1 MGFKAKRIKL
11 DGLTFDLDKPI
22 LNPVDYQTIRR
33 LPRNKAVE
41 ELVKK
46 GHLKAER
53 ELRRQKAKEDALIR
67 ALKEIG
73 GIFVK

>member
-1 MGFKAKRIKL
+1 MGFKANRIKL
-11 DGLTFDLDKPI
+11 DGLTFDLDNPI
-22 LNPVDYQTIRR
+22 LDPVDYQTIRR

-53 ELRRQKAKEDALIR
+53 EMRRQKAKEDALIR

-73 GIFVK
+73 GVFVR

>member
-11 DGLTFDLDKPI
+11 DNITFDLDKPI
-22 LNPVDYQTIRR
+22 IDPVEYQTLRR
-33 LPRNKAVE
+33 MPRNRAVE
-41 ELVKK
+41 ELVKN
-46 GHLKAER
+46 GHIKAEK
-53 ELRRQKAKEDALIR
+53 ELRRQKLKEDALIR

>member
-22 LNPVDYQTIRR
+22 LDPVDYQTIRR

-46 GHLKAER
+46 GHLKAEK
-53 ELRRQKAKEDALIR
+53 ELRRQKVKEDAVIR

-73 GIFVK
+73 DIFVK

>member
-11 DGLTFDLDKPI
+11 DDITFDLDTPI

-33 LPRNKAVE
+33 MPRNKAVE

-46 GHLKAER
+46 GHLKAEK

-73 GIFVK
+73 GIFVR